1 MPTDIYDYL
10 YFYFA
15 DYLNFYI
22 KQICIFEDL
31 NKLVRSKIIKLVN
44 NYMLSHSASCFNVKW

>member
-22 KQICIFEDL
+22 KQICIFL
-31 NKLVRSKIIKLVN
+31 KT
-44 NYMLSHSASCFNVKW
+44 